1 MTDSSQSNSKQND
14 SAQKSDNSQT
24 DFPGFKLTGTEPN
37 VDPDIINSREQ
48 IAQIDQQNVLGSI
61 EALADQVRQAWHDT
75 QNIDFDFK
83 SEIRNIVVA
92 GMGGS
97 GLGADVVKHLF
108 KDQLKT
114 PIEVVN
120 DYFLPNYIDQHTLVI
135 LSSYSGNTEEVLACS
150 QQAKAAQTQTAV
162 ITAGGKLKEL
172 AQSQSYPIYLIN
184 PEYNPSEQPRMAIGY
199 AVIGLIGLLQQAQI
213 INIPQEEIDQ
223 TVQTIIRIMHECRVE
238 AGAEKNPAKTL
249 SFNLV
254 DRQPNLVGA
263 EFMTGALHVI
273 RNQFHEN
280 AKTLAEYYQIPE
292 INHHMLEGLELP
304 ASNNLDNIFL
314 FFNSKLYYE
323 RNQKRIILTQEAVE
337 KQNIQTIAIQLEAE
351 SRLSQV
357 FEAITLMAY
366 ANFYLAMLHQIN
378 PGQIPIVDWFK
389 QQLG

>member
-1 MTDSSQSNSKQND
+1 MD
-14 SAQKSDNSQT
+14 
-24 DFPGFKLTGTEPN
+24 
-37 VDPDIINSREQ
+37 
-48 IAQIDQQNVLGSI
+48 
-61 EALADQVRQAWHDT
+61 
-75 QNIDFDFK
+75 
-83 SEIRNIVVA
+83 
-92 GMGGS
+92 
-97 GLGADVVKHLF
+97 
-108 KDQLKT
+108 
-114 PIEVVN
+114 
-120 DYFLPNYIDQHTLVI
+120 
-135 LSSYSGNTEEVLACS
+135 
-150 QQAKAAQTQTAV
+150 
-162 ITAGGKLKEL
+162 
-172 AQSQSYPIYLIN
+172 
-184 PEYNPSEQPRMAIGY
+184 IGY